1 MKFQD
6 LKKSLSN
13 LMPVYYI
20 YGDDAFLRQ
29 KAVEMIEARA
39 VKFRDLNVI
48 RFDDENTDI
57 NNIVIACRALP
68 MMDEHRVVVCKDLS
82 VKKQEEIKPLVD
94 YTKSPTSTTI
104 LIVVDSA
111 GAGVYKKFIENATSV
126 DCSKLDVNLLG
137 RLVLNELT
145 HYACKINSDALS
157 TLIEYCN
164 LDYTR
169 INNEII
175 KLASLVGSG
184 GTITLDDVVK
194 NVSREID
201 YDIFEL
207 SNAVSRRDGR
217 TAVAIV
223 KNLLEKKESP
233 QKLLMLIQSNFRR
246 MFYAINTKESTTEIA
261 NKLGVKEYAVRKS
274 KEQATKFA
282 PARLK
287 KILDLGASLDYQIK
301 AGQMTDENA
310 ILYFVAN
317 ICV

>member
-6 LKKSLSN
+6 LKKSLTS
-13 LMPVYYI
+13 LMPVYYV
-20 YGDDAFLRQ
+20 YGDDAFLRH

-39 VKFRDLNVI
+39 VKFPDLNI
-48 RFDDENTDI
+48 IQFDDENTDI
-57 NNIVIACRALP
+57 NSIVIACRALP

-82 VKKQEEIKPLVD
+82 VKKQEELKPLVD
-94 YTKSPTSTTI
+94 YAKAPTATTI

-111 GAGVYKKFIENATSV
+111 GAALYKKFAENATNI
-126 DCSKLDVNLLG
+126 DCNKLDVSLLS
-137 RLVLNELT
+137 RLVLNELS

-157 TLIEYCN
+157 ALIEYCN

-184 GTITLDDVVK
+184 GTIALDDVK
-194 NVSREID
+194 NNVSREID

-207 SNAVSRRDGR
+207 SNAVSRKDGG
-217 TAVAIV
+217 AAIAIV
-223 KNLLEKKESP
+223 TNLLEKKESP

-246 MFYAINTKESTTEIA
+246 MFYAISAKESTFDVA
-261 NKLGVKEYAVRKS
+261 NKLGVKEYAVRKAR
-274 KEQATKFA
+274 EQAARFT

-287 KILDLGASLDYQIK
+287 KILDLGADLDYQIK
-301 AGQMTDENA
+301 AGLMTVENA

-317 ICV
+317 ICS